1 MMKVFTWSMGND
13 VVARY
18 VVTTD
23 KPVNPTEENY
33 RFDINYNEL
42 VRDPEFCAVDYYDTD
57 EGYWSALAGTPAD
70 VYLYNL
76 VSQDPDF
83 KGFDYLYYT
92 LQADNIATM
101 EPKNDMV
108 DVTPNK
114 GETHVPRIT

>member
-1 MMKVFTWSMGND
+1 MMKVFTWSMGSD

-23 KPVNPTEENY
+23 KPLNPTEENY
-33 RFDINYNEL
+33 RFDINYNER

-57 EGYWSALAGTPAD
+57 KGDWSALAGTPAD

-76 VSQDPDF
+76 VSREPEF

-92 LQADNIATM
+92 LQADNITTI

-108 DVTPNK
+108 DVTPIK